1 VVPFQLAKG
10 ILLEDSDVLLPWGAP
25 LPDLRKT
32 GRPDLYRE
40 RGVTTLSWKD
50 RRFLGGLA
58 GAVEA
63 EFNRT
68 PAPEGEE
75 DPNDEGRLR
84 VVNFYIDPEPRE
96 TPRRQHLRVQKRLS
110 RSLGKPSR
118 AGEDPTMHLPIA
130 EWDLARVLVVWM
142 VFERFGEY
150 CVGEIWQKPLPRR
163 RTE

>member
-10 ILLEDSDVLLPWGAP
+10 ILLEDSDTLLPWGAA
-25 LPDLRKT
+25 LADLRKA
-32 GRPDLYRE
+32 GKPDVFRE
-40 RGVTTLSWKD
+40 RGATTLAWKD

-68 PAPEGEE
+68 AAPRGEE
-75 DPNDEGRLR
+75 DPNDGGRLR
-84 VVNFYIDPEPRE
+84 VVNFYVDPEPRE
-96 TPRRQHLRVQKRLS
+96 WPRRQYLRVKRRLS

-118 AGEDPTMHLPIA
+118 AGEDPTMDLPIA

-150 CVGEIWQKPLPRR
+150 CVGEIWRKPLPRWR
-163 RTE
+163 GE